1 MDDLGLGAGPR
12 PTVGQMLMRD
22 VFVYMF
28 LATPF
33 FLLFTILVVSR
44 VTDAEGE
51 AVDLTYMYGVL
62 VLDVAA
68 CFVAIYW
75 RRNMYSS
82 VLDSGVEVEGKV
94 VSVRKSGDTL
104 IVEYEYRWQAETMRS
119 SRRVTGYLPR
129 TRVREEV
136 GTTATLLVDP
146 SKPKRFLVLDTV
158 R

>member
-33 FLLFTILVVSR
+33 VILLAILAVSAMGEE
-44 VTDAEGE
+44 AEATG
-51 AVDLTYMYGVL
+51 LTYMYGVL
-62 VLDVAA
+62 VFDVAA
-68 CFVAIYW
+68 CFVVIYW

-94 VSVRKSGDTL
+94 VSVRKSGDAL

-119 SRRVTGYLPR
+119 SRRVVGYLPR

-146 SKPKRFLVLDTV
+146 GKPQRFLVLDTV

>member
-1 MDDLGLGAGPR
+1 MDDLGLGYGRR

-28 LATPF
+28 LSTPF
-33 FLLFTILVVSR
+33 ILLLTILILSAMA
-44 VTDAEGE
+44 DAD
-51 AVDLTYMYGVL
+51 ATSLTYMYGVL

-68 CFVAIYW
+68 CFVVIYW
-75 RRNMYSS
+75 RRSMYSS
-82 VLDSGVEVEGKV
+82 VLNSGVEVEGKV
-94 VSVRKSGDTL
+94 VSVRKSGDAL
-104 IVEYEYRWQAETMRS
+104 VVEYEYRWQAETMRS
-119 SRRVTGYLPR
+119 TRRVSGYLPK

-146 SKPKRFLVLDTV
+146 SKPTRFLVLDSV

>member
-1 MDDLGLGAGPR
+1 
-12 PTVGQMLMRD
+12 MLMRD
-22 VFVYMF
+22 LFVYLF

-33 FLLFTILVVSR
+33 FLLFTMLVASA
-44 VTDAEGE
+44 VTEAEGE
-51 AVDLTYMYGVL
+51 VTGLSYMYGVL

-68 CFVAIYW
+68 CFVVIYW

-94 VSVRKSGDTL
+94 ASVRKSGEALT
-104 IVEYEYRWQAETMRS
+104 VEYEYRWQAETVRS
-119 SRRVTGYLPR
+119 SRRVVGYLPK

-136 GTTATLLVDP
+136 GMTATLLVDP
-146 SKPKRFLVLDTV
+146 GKPERFLVLDTM